1 VGSGAKPLPTVR
13 LVQKIVFFGGIV
25 ASVHAIVED
34 QTLVAIQIRD
44 PYRSTPLFTHTHPR
58 THTHTQLLAHLD
70 TQPVS
75 RSVVVIMLFRTLLFV
90 INYAARTDTISYTT
104 YPGLTDGVPQ
114 GVGQS
119 VTTPNCPRVTV
130 QVFAVYCNMPDPVIC
145 SL

>member
-13 LVQKIVFFGGIV
+13 LVQKIVFFGECPCHCERPDSRGH
-25 ASVHAIVED
+25 SDPRPLPVHVFVH
-34 QTLVAIQIRD
+34 TH
-44 PYRSTPLFTHTHPR
+44 TPTHTH
-58 THTHTQLLAHLD
+58 THTHTQLLAHLG
-70 TQPVS
+70 TQPVTL
-75 RSVVVIMLFRTLLFV
+75 SVVVIMLFRTLLFV

-104 YPGLTDGVPQ
+104 YPGVTDGVPQ

>member
-1 VGSGAKPLPTVR
+1 MGSGAKPLPAVR

-25 ASVHAIVED
+25 ASVRAIVED

-44 PYRSTPLFTHTHPR
+44 PYRSTPLFTHTH
-58 THTHTQLLAHLD
+58 THTQLLAHLD
-70 TQPVS
+70 TQPVT

-104 YPGLTDGVPQ
+104 YPGVTGSLRAWGSQSPRQTVPVLQ
-114 GVGQS
+114 YRS
-119 VTTPNCPRVTV
+119 LHI
-130 QVFAVYCNMPDPVIC
+130 YCNMPDPVIC

>member
-1 VGSGAKPLPTVR
+1 MGSGAKPLPTVR

-25 ASVHAIVED
+25 ASVRAIVED

-44 PYRSTPLFTHTHPR
+44 PYRSTPLFTHTP
-58 THTHTQLLAHLD
+58 TQLLAHLD
-70 TQPVS
+70 TQPVT

-104 YPGLTDGVPQ
+104 YPGVTDGVPQ

-119 VTTPNCPRVTV
+119 VTSPNCPRVTV